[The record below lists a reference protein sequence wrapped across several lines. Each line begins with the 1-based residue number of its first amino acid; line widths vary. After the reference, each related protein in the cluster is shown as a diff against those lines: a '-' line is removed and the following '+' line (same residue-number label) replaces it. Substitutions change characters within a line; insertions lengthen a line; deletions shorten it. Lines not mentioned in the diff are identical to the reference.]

1 MPAARPLKRR
11 ASPSPGAADPT
22 LNHSFQ
28 LTFASPS
35 SIPSELPSTQP
46 VQGSLGLQTTISF
59 APNVT
64 PGTFSAPPSDDVLL
78 GGESAHPTLFP
89 DASGIEEGTVIPSV
103 AKRRRK
109 TTPASASR
117 ATPIPSKAGT
127 RKSGKAASFS
137 RPASPP
143 PDSKAPITANSTDA
157 PAHIPRPPN
166 AFILFRSSFIRS
178 QHVSA
183 ETEGNHGTLSKIVGM
198 LWHALSYEERQVWQA
213 KARRAYAEHKR
224 MYPGY
229 SFRPAKDKTS
239 SSAKSER
246 DGTPTSSVEVPPT
259 KRKTRAVGPR
269 DLERCE
275 HIAALLA
282 RGLKGAE
289 LDAAVKEFD
298 AARTP
303 QTFTPRFEAPITAQ
317 TYAAVSKDKI
327 AKENQIKK
335 EAEDDVK
342 TKRIDED
349 SGKQIPEE
357 IEKMTQ
363 AVQYEQQQVHL
374 PLAVAHAP
382 PRRVRRSSSAP
393 LLDAGLPISA
403 PAPLYPVSSH
413 ANFFHSQTPGPFE
426 YSQQQRNSIFGYDPS
441 AQHGQHQQQTYAGS
455 FGYSQHTHEGLTL
468 RKRSASSSPPLRRP
482 SYSYSHAQAHT
493 QPFGHAISTPYS
505 HQQEPQPFMQAYG
518 GAHPHLQRMQ
528 AQMQAQSQARVQ
540 HHQDDQSVGVGLGL
554 NFDQGYQANYNT
566 QQQQGGS
573 LSRQSTLTDISSDD
587 SSNTSNTGGSGFWNE
602 SVDFNGFS
610 FTGSNER
617 ESQTPISA
625 HPSNPNSFDVPPLSA
640 APSSATVDELDYTY
654 ADMPGLVDAPPY
666 QNFYQAPPQS
676 RPQHPHLEIQTS
688 WTSEEFTF
696 EHAPAS
702 AASVPPSSALDVESV
717 PPSAVDGSFEFP
729 PPNSVLN
736 GYMTYSTQPQSQSAA
751 STVSAPTPCSPTSQ
765 SASGAPSSVG
775 ARTPI
780 DDTAFSA
787 WDQSSVVTTA
797 AAVTS
802 PVSTYDSSGS
812 TSVDNEA
819 VAREHALALQAGF
832 RTYLAHAEKIGAIE
846 SGASEAT
853 FEQFVRFVR
862 EQQKMRSGTNV
873 GVGGGM
879 KGMNGFSVRMPE
891 PYTQMAHV
899 ILLSSTTTPHASS
912 SSPYF
917 LSVSIQTLLA
927 ALDSESDLLVLTPTT
942 SLLNLPLFKRLFYSM
957 FLRSSIFV
965 PLPIDYGLAA
975 GPHIR
980 LCGTTEY
987 LVDDDR
993 LLFDF

>member
-11 ASPSPGAADPT
+11 ASPSPDAVDPA

-35 SIPSELPSTQP
+35 SIPSDLPFTQP
-46 VQGSLGLQTTISF
+46 AQGSLGLQTTISF

-78 GGESAHPTLFP
+78 DGESAHPTLFP
-89 DASGIEEGTVIPSV
+89 DASGIEEGSVIQSV

-117 ATPIPSKAGT
+117 ATPIPSKSAT

-137 RPASPP
+137 RPSSPA
-143 PDSKAPITANSTDA
+143 PDSKSRITANSTDA

-229 SFRPAKDKTS
+229 SFRPAKDKAS
-239 SSAKSER
+239 SNAKSER
-246 DGTPTSSVEVPPT
+246 DGTPLSSTEVPPT
-259 KRKTRAVGPR
+259 KRKTRTVGPR

-282 RGLKGAE
+282 RGLKGAD

-317 TYAAVSKDKI
+317 TYVAASKDKI
-327 AKENQIKK
+327 VKENHIKK
-335 EAEDDVK
+335 EMEDDMK

-349 SGKQIPEE
+349 NGEQIPEE
-357 IEKMTQ
+357 EIEKTAQ
-363 AVQYEQQQVHL
+363 TVQYEQQQVHL
-374 PLAVAHAP
+374 PPAVAHVP

-426 YSQQQRNSIFGYDPS
+426 YSQEQRNSILGYDS
-441 AQHGQHQQQTYAGS
+441 AAQHGQHQQQAYAGS
-455 FGYSQHTHEGLTL
+455 FGYSQHPQEGMTL

-482 SYSYSHAQAHT
+482 SYSYSHSQAYT
-493 QPFGHAISTPYS
+493 QPFGHAISTAYS
-505 HQQEPQPFMQAYG
+505 HQQEPQPFMQVYG
-518 GAHPHLQRMQ
+518 AAHPHLQRMQ
-528 AQMQAQSQARVQ
+528 TQIQAQSQARV
-540 HHQDDQSVGVGLGL
+540 HIHQDDQSVGVTLGL
-554 NFDQGYQANYNT
+554 NFDQGYQTSYNT
-566 QQQQGGS
+566 QQQQGGG

-587 SSNTSNTGGSGFWNE
+587 GSNTSNTSGSGFWNG

-610 FTGSNER
+610 FTGSNGR
-617 ESQTPISA
+617 ESQTPVSA
-625 HPSNPNSFDVPPLSA
+625 HPSNPNPFDVPPLSA
-640 APSSATVDELDYTY
+640 APSSTTVDELDYTY

-666 QNFYQAPPQS
+666 QNLYQAPSQS
-676 RPQHPHLEIQTS
+676 RSQHPHLEIQTS
-688 WTSEEFTF
+688 WTSEEFAF
-696 EHAPAS
+696 EHAPGS
-702 AASVPPSSALDVESV
+702 AATVPPSSALDVESV

-729 PPNSVLN
+729 PPNSALN

-751 STVSAPTPCSPTSQ
+751 SAISAPTPCSPASQ

-780 DDTAFSA
+780 DDAFSA

-797 AAVTS
+797 TAAAS
-802 PVSTYDSSGS
+802 PVNTYESCGS

-853 FEQFVRFVR
+853 FEQFVSFVR
-862 EQQKMRSGTNV
+862 EQQKMTSGTNV
-873 GVGGGM
+873 GIGGVM
-879 KGMNGFSVRMPE
+879 KGMSGFSVRMPE
-891 PYTQMAHV
+891 PHTQMAHH
-899 ILLSSTTTPHASS
+899 LF
-912 SSPYF
+912 SP
-917 LSVSIQTLLA
+917 V
-927 ALDSESDLLVLTPTT
+927 
-942 SLLNLPLFKRLFYSM
+942 
-957 FLRSSIFV
+957 FLRSPIFV

-975 GPHIR
+975 GPHFR
-980 LCGTTEY
+980 FCGATEY
-987 LVDDDR
+987 LVVVDDR

>member
-1 MPAARPLKRR
+1 MPVARPLKRR
-11 ASPSPGAADPT
+11 ASPSPDAVDPA

-35 SIPSELPSTQP
+35 SIPSDLPSTQP
-46 VQGSLGLQTTISF
+46 AQGSLGLQTTISF

-64 PGTFSAPPSDDVLL
+64 PGTFSAPPSDDILL
-78 GGESAHPTLFP
+78 DGESAHPTLFP
-89 DASGIEEGTVIPSV
+89 DASGIEECAVIPSV

-117 ATPIPSKAGT
+117 ATPIPSKSAA

-137 RPASPP
+137 RPSSPA
-143 PDSKAPITANSTDA
+143 PDSKSPITANSTDA

-239 SSAKSER
+239 SNAKSER
-246 DGTPTSSVEVPPT
+246 DGTPASSMEVPPT

-282 RGLKGAE
+282 RGLKGTE

-317 TYAAVSKDKI
+317 TYVAASKDKI

-349 SGKQIPEE
+349 SGERIPEEE
-357 IEKMTQ
+357 IEKTAQ
-363 AVQYEQQQVHL
+363 IVQYEQQQVHL
-374 PLAVAHAP
+374 PPADAHVP

-426 YSQQQRNSIFGYDPS
+426 YSQQQRNSIFGYDS
-441 AQHGQHQQQTYAGS
+441 AAQHGQHQQQTYAGS
-455 FGYSQHTHEGLTL
+455 LGYSQHPQEGMTL

-482 SYSYSHAQAHT
+482 SYSYS
-493 QPFGHAISTPYS
+493 QPFGHAISSSYS

-518 GAHPHLQRMQ
+518 AAHPHLQRMQ
-528 AQMQAQSQARVQ
+528 AQMQAQSQARV
-540 HHQDDQSVGVGLGL
+540 HIHQDDQSVGVGLGL
-554 NFDQGYQANYNT
+554 NFDQGYHTNYNT
-566 QQQQGGS
+566 QQQQGGG

-587 SSNTSNTGGSGFWNE
+587 SSNTSNTSGSGFWNG

-610 FTGSNER
+610 FTGSNGR

-625 HPSNPNSFDVPPLSA
+625 HPSNPNPFDVPPLSA
-640 APSSATVDELDYTY
+640 APSSTTVDELDYTY

-666 QNFYQAPPQS
+666 QNFYQAPSQS
-676 RPQHPHLEIQTS
+676 RSQHPHLEIQTS

-702 AASVPPSSALDVESV
+702 AATVPPSSALDVESV

-729 PPNSVLN
+729 PRNSALN
-736 GYMTYSTQPQSQSAA
+736 GYMTYSTRPQSQEAA
-751 STVSAPTPCSPTSQ
+751 SAVSAPTPCSPASQ

-780 DDTAFSA
+780 DDAFSA

-797 AAVTS
+797 TATAS
-802 PVSTYDSSGS
+802 PVSTYESCGS

-862 EQQKMRSGTNV
+862 EQQKMTSGTNV

-891 PYTQMAHV
+891 PHTQMAHV

-912 SSPYF
+912 PSPYF
-917 LSVSIQTLLA
+917 LSVSIQTLH
-927 ALDSESDLLVLTPTT
+927 
-942 SLLNLPLFKRLFYSM
+942 LFST

-975 GPHIR
+975 GPHFR
-980 LCGTTEY
+980 FCGTTEY
-987 LVDDDR
+987 LVVVDDR